1 MPSHCVNH
9 PIVFTKLAV
18 IIKVK
23 LLYSIWISVECIY
36 ERLSYFDVLV
46 IKFILES
53 LK

>member
-1 MPSHCVNH
+1 MGKRTPRFWEICR
-9 PIVFTKLAV
+9 IEV